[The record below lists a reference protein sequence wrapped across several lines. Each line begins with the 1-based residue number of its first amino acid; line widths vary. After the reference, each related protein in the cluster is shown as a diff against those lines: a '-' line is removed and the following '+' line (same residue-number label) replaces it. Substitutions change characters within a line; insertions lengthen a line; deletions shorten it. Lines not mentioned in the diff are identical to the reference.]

1 MDAVK
6 HMLEATHL
14 RNEPQVDP
22 EQPPVSYYT
31 GLTAN
36 QLLSS
41 PSVIPGG
48 HISEQQYL

>member
-22 EQPPVSYYT
+22 AQPPVSHRT
-31 GLTAN
+31 VLTTN
-36 QLLSS
+36 QLLLSS
-41 PSVIPGG
+41 SLIPGG
-48 HISEQQYL
+48 HMSG